1 MKLSALHPRY
11 EFAQR
16 ERVLGELTPRLLAL
30 AEHARDAGIGLTV
43 DAEESERLDL
53 SLDLFEAVYRAP
65 SLAGYAGFGLAVQAY
80 QKRAIAVI
88 DWLAH
93 WRSRRAGAFRCGWS
107 RAPTGTRRSSATR
120 SAGSRAIRCSRARP
134 PPTSPTSPARAGCW
148 RPATSIYPMF
158 ATHNAHTLATIL
170 ELAGTRRD
178 FEFQR
183 LHGMGEALYAQVVG
197 DEHLGVACR
206 VYAPVGSHEDLLP
219 YLVRRL
225 LENGANTS
233 FVNRIVD
240 ARVPVEVI
248 VADPVAE
255 VEALDSRPHPRIPLP
270 RDLFGTRR
278 NSRGVNLA
286 DPAALAAT
294 GAADAG
300 GRRPWSA
307 APLVGGRELPGKETV
322 DLQPGRPPTGGRH
335 GARSRRGCGRRCRA
349 ARRRRPAG
357 LGPHAGRRAREHPR
371 ARRRSVRGASR
382 PS

>member
-1 MKLSALHPRY
+1 MHPRY

-16 ERVLGELTPRLLAL
+16 ERVFAELAPRLLAL
-30 AEHARDAGIGLTV
+30 AEQARDAGIGLTV

-80 QKRAIAVI
+80 QKRAIAVVE
-88 DWLAH
+88 WLAH
-93 WRSRRAGAFRCGWS
+93 LAESVGRRIPVRLVKGAYWDAEIKRHQERGLAGYPVF
-107 RAPTGTRRSSATR
+107 TRKASTDVSY
-120 SAGSRAIRCSRARP
+120 SL
-134 PPTSPTSPARAGCW
+134 ARAGCW
-148 RPATSIYPMF
+148 RRASRSIRCSRPTMRTRWPAM
-158 ATHNAHTLATIL
+158 L
-170 ELAGTRRD
+170 ELAGARRD

-183 LHGMGEALYAQVVG
+183 LQGMGEELYAQVVG

-255 VEALDSRPHPRIPLP
+255 VEGLDRRPHPRIPLP

-278 NSRGVNLA
+278 NSAGVNLA
-286 DPAALAAT
+286 DPAGT
-294 GAADAG
+294 G
-300 GRRPWSA
+300 
-307 APLVGGRELPGKETV
+307 
-322 DLQPGRPPTGGRH
+322 
-335 GARSRRGCGRRCRA
+335 
-349 ARRRRPAG
+349 
-357 LGPHAGRRAREHPR
+357 
-371 ARRRSVRGASR
+371 
-382 PS
+382 